1 MNELRMVD
9 NRKPVITALIANLA
23 ITVIKL
29 FVGIF
34 SMSTAVLA
42 ETVHSLSDTVN
53 QLLLLAGIELSSRP
67 ATAKHPFGRGKEQF
81 FWSFVAAISVF
92 TVSAVFSLYRGA
104 EELFR
109 PTPPENI
116 YASMAILTS
125 VAALEGYALSVTYRN
140 IGARASNMRVRGITG
155 FFRISKDSIILTAF
169 LEDIVA
175 IAGVAIAVAGL
186 YLSSIFQTGFY
197 DALASIAI
205 GFLLAGYA
213 VVVAAESRDL
223 LLGEGMSK
231 DEITKAKSI
240 IKSMQGVKEVL
251 DIRGVYFGPG
261 KVVLGIDVSFSPDL
275 RTSEIERTIDEI
287 EKRLKLEF
295 PQVNY
300 IYIEAETPQEVTLAR
315 KRETEKNS
323 KG

>member
-1 MNELRMVD
+1 MVD

-34 SMSTAVLA
+34 SRSTAVLA

-116 YASMAILTS
+116 YASIVILTS
-125 VAALEGYALSVTYRN
+125 VAILEGYALSVTYRN
-140 IGARASNMRVRGITG
+140 IGTRASNMRVRGITG
-155 FFRISKDSIILTAF
+155 FFRVSKDSIILTAF
-169 LEDIVA
+169 LEDVVA
-175 IAGVAIAVAGL
+175 IAGVAIAVAG
-186 YLSSIFQTGFY
+186 
-197 DALASIAI
+197 
-205 GFLLAGYA
+205 YA
-213 VVVAAESRDL
+213 VVVAIESRDL

-231 DEITKAKSI
+231 EEITRAKSI
-240 IKSMQGVKEVL
+240 IKGLQGVREVL

-261 KVVLGIDVSFSPDL
+261 KVVLGIDVSFNPDL
-275 RTSEIERTIDEI
+275 RTSEIERITDEI
-287 EKRLKLEF
+287 EKRLRSEF
-295 PQVNY
+295 PQVHY
-300 IYIEAETPQEVTLAR
+300 IYIEAETPQEVTLTR
-315 KRETEKNS
+315 KKETEKIQ
-323 KG
+323 